1 MFVRML
7 MPCLVLAAV
16 GCANSAAPP
25 AAVGSSKAAAM
36 RQRRQ
41 TKASDEAVKKEPAAS
56 DADSAAAEV
65 KPGSAQSPLL
75 AILDDARAEEV
86 TSHLAIP
93 NKVNRYAERVVAQY
107 DRNGDG
113 VLSADEWQSLRG
125 NAALADF
132 DHDGTITPAELAQ
145 RIAIYSLRRS
155 LRLRAMPLR
164 TVAEGAPVASGDE
177 VAALPTPRPK
187 VLGAAT
193 GASDEQEALR
203 TRPYYTPRSRLP
215 SGVDE
220 WFLETDGDG
229 DGQITM
235 REFTAHLSEGD
246 VTRFASLDPNGDG
259 VVTAAEYA
267 VAKSKEPATET
278 PADGSPMEAPG
289 MPPMPAPM
297 LQR

>member
-1 MFVRML
+1 ML
-7 MPCLVLAAV
+7 AWVITAV
-16 GCANSAAPP
+16 GCAQQTPPP
-25 AAVGSSKAAAM
+25 AVVGSAKAKAM

-41 TKASDEAVKKEPAAS
+41 AR
-56 DADSAAAEV
+56 SAAAETAKTESPAPEGEVTTADV

-93 NKVNRYAERVVAQY
+93 NKVNRYAEKVVSQH
-107 DRNGDG
+107 DRDGDG
-113 VLSADEWQSLRG
+113 VLSAEEWQTMRG
-125 NAALADF
+125 NAAQADF
-132 DHDGTITPAELAQ
+132 DHDGKITPAELAQ

-164 TVAEGAPVASGDE
+164 PQGEAAAIAGEPDGAGRLTARPRVVPSAAEGAA
-177 VAALPTPRPK
+177 
-187 VLGAAT
+187 
-193 GASDEQEALR
+193 EQEALR
-203 TRPYYTPRSRLP
+203 ARPFYTPRSRMP
-215 SGVDE
+215 AGVDD
-220 WFLETDGDG
+220 WFVETDADG

-246 VTRFASLDPNGDG
+246 VTRFASLDPDGDG
-259 VVTAAEYA
+259 VVTAREYA
-267 VAKSKEPATET
+267 EAKSKQPPPAAPEEV
-278 PADGSPMEAPG
+278 SPLDAGG